1 MNNEIIAL
9 AESLNN
15 IARELAL
22 LREGLKLKYEI
33 NKENELPFD
42 PRMAL
47 KIDEIELSV
56 RARNAIDRNNKRR
69 AVDYPEYR
77 IIYLGDLIQTKP
89 EEILRIADIG
99 RKTLM
104 EFKELADEFNT
115 KLGTKLIGFD
125 SINIAKAR
133 KELMNYRI
141 KLTNK

>member
-77 IIYLGDLIQTKP
+77 IIYLGDTGSP
-89 EEILRIADIG
+89 AF
-99 RKTLM
+99 T
-104 EFKELADEFNT
+104 
-115 KLGTKLIGFD
+115 
-125 SINIAKAR
+125 
-133 KELMNYRI
+133 Y
-141 KLTNK
+141 